1 GCAFGRHDWRSS
13 RHGLDIGQTKGQSG
27 QSVTASNFR
36 TDLNVSGVVNALDI
50 GIAKQQSGT
59 ALP

>member
-1 GCAFGRHDWRSS
+1 
-13 RHGLDIGQTKGQSG
+13 
-27 QSVTASNFR
+27 VTASNFR

-50 GIAKQQSGT
+50 GVVKQQSGT